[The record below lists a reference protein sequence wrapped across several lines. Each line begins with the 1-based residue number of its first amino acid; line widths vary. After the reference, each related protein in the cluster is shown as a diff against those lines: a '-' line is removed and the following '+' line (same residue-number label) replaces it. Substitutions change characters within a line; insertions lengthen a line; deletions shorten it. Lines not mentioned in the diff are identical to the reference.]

1 MSTPG
6 PDKAGSY
13 TTGQDDQP
21 APGEQHRHQGV
32 RRTVMRTLVVLLG
45 MSLFTVALVPLY
57 DVFCEV
63 TGLNGKTG
71 GSPQALVSEEADS
84 SRMITV
90 QFITRGSPGLD
101 WRLESKTRQVRV
113 HPGEARE
120 VMFAFRNQGAE
131 SSWARAVPSISP
143 SQASLYMRKLTCFC
157 FQEQRLAAGELIE
170 APLVF
175 QLTTDLPDSI
185 KTVTLVYTLY
195 PVEASAVV
203 QESSIPASEG
213 DQA

>member
-1 MSTPG
+1 MSTPR
-6 PDKAGSY
+6 PKAGQNNPSMPSRR
-13 TTGQDDQP
+13 QRD
-21 APGEQHRHQGV
+21 QGV

-71 GSPQALVSEEADS
+71 GSAQALVNEEVDA

-101 WRLESKTRQVRV
+101 WRLDSKTRQVRV
-113 HPGEARE
+113 HPGEAHE

-131 SSWARAVPSISP
+131 RSWARAVPSVSP

-157 FQEQRLAAGELIE
+157 FQEQRLAAGELVE

-175 QLTTDLPDSI
+175 QLTTDLPESI

-195 PVEASAVV
+195 PVEASALV
-203 QESSIPASEG
+203 QQPSILASEG
-213 DQA
+213 DQT